1 MQRNPIG
8 DRSINMKWVIVIP
21 AVVVL
26 LVLLSAILSPHF
38 YLFTKVD
45 AQEVGVR
52 FRAGRIF
59 QVVGP
64 GVYSDFGWYA
74 NLKRV
79 KIEAVTFSVTDPE
92 VITQDRQRVGLE
104 VSGDVFRPSIGQ
116 IETLTNLWPKYQR
129 LYLDDEALRA
139 RITDLVL
146 QAMKSC
152 VGDRS
157 FNESVI
163 GASRDELRLCVD
175 SEINR
180 LANALGLTVR
190 NVAIP
195 NVILA
200 AEAQASLDRITQSRL
215 DTELAQQDA
224 IKAREQTAADQA
236 RQEGEVRVTLARQQ
250 EEVRQQTTL
259 AVLQEARLKA
269 ERVVIEAQ
277 KANDLLTAQK
287 DLEINAVQA
296 EAALTA
302 ARAALAQEIVL
313 AELYAQNPD
322 YAYLQAVQLNASALS
337 ATDKLIFVPEG
348 TTPTIVVPSAGIMPT
363 IDTGAIVET
372 GIVTESP

>member
-104 VSGDVFRPSIGQ
+104 VSGDVFRPNIGQ

-152 VGDRS
+152 IGDRS

-180 LANALGLTVR
+180 LANELGLTVR

-200 AEAQASLDRITQSRL
+200 PEAQASLDRITQSRL

-277 KANDLLTAQK
+277 KSNDLLTAQK

-348 TTPTIVVPSAGIMPT
+348 TTPTIVVPGAGIVPT
-363 IDTGAIVET
+363 IDAGTTAETGAA
-372 GIVTESP
+372 TESP

>member
-104 VSGDVFRPSIGQ
+104 VSGDVFRPNIGQ

-180 LANALGLTVR
+180 LANALGFTVR

-236 RQEGEVRVTLARQQ
+236 REEGEVR
-250 EEVRQQTTL
+250 
-259 AVLQEARLKA
+259 
-269 ERVVIEAQ
+269 
-277 KANDLLTAQK
+277 
-287 DLEINAVQA
+287 
-296 EAALTA
+296 
-302 ARAALAQEIVL
+302 
-313 AELYAQNPD
+313 
-322 YAYLQAVQLNASALS
+322 
-337 ATDKLIFVPEG
+337 
-348 TTPTIVVPSAGIMPT
+348 
-363 IDTGAIVET
+363 
-372 GIVTESP
+372 